1 MLTEESATSRAA
13 AAGETSVLIEAS
25 DVRVGFGGRQILQ
38 DLSLSVPAGE
48 AVALCGPSG
57 AGKSTLLAVLAGQVS
72 PNSGRVRTVPPERI
86 AWIVQSTPLLA
97 RRTARDNAALGA
109 LARGA
114 RRREA
119 EAEADGALLAV
130 GVAGLGDRPV
140 HELSGG
146 ERQRIAVARALV
158 AHSEVILADEPTAS
172 LDPQSRGL
180 VIRALL
186 GAAATGAAVI
196 LATHD
201 PIVAAAC
208 DRAVLL
214 DGGVLER
221 GEPR

>member
-1 MLTEESATSRAA
+1 M
-13 AAGETSVLIEAS
+13 LIEAS
-25 DVRVGFGGRQILQ
+25 TVRVVFGGRPVLQ
-38 DLSLSVPAGE
+38 DVALSVSAGE

-57 AGKSTLLAVLAGQVS
+57 AGKSTLLAVLAGQLR
-72 PNSGRVRTVPPERI
+72 PDSGRIRTVPPERI

-97 RRTARDNAALGA
+97 RRTALDNAALGA

-119 EAEADGALLAV
+119 EAEADRALLAV
-130 GVAGLGDRPV
+130 GVAGLRDRPV

-146 ERQRIAVARALV
+146 ERQRIAVARAVV
-158 AHSEVILADEPTAS
+158 ARSEVILADEPTAS
-172 LDPQSRGL
+172 LDPQSRAL

-186 GAAATGAAVI
+186 GATATGAAVI
-196 LATHD
+196 VATHD
-201 PIVAAAC
+201 PVVAAAC

-214 DGGVLER
+214 DGGVLEHEVREHTTREHGLLER